1 MFSAQYRRIIKDRT
15 QCDVYY
21 TSELGTAQCTAIND
35 IAKDSIPGKKQT
47 KVARLVDLVRHTR
60 GGKIMNGYDPQL
72 DPYNNPPP
80 PIIDG
85 LRHGIVP
92 VGMRKNKF

>member
-21 TSELGTAQCTAIND
+21 TSELGTAQCAPIND
-35 IAKDSIPGKKQT
+35 TAKDSIPGKKQT
-47 KVARLVDLVRHTR
+47 KVARLVDLIRYTR
-60 GGKIMNGYDPQL
+60 GGKITNGYDPQM

-85 LRHGIVP
+85 LRHGAVP
-92 VGMRKNKF
+92 ASMRKNKF